1 MIIILIYM
9 YHKIYMYRQNYMFVY
24 TRHSFYVCIRGYN
37 MYMADHNQLIVTLTT
52 VVKIYLLLKSNLVKI
67 YSHVHIFANDRF

>member
-1 MIIILIYM
+1 
-9 YHKIYMYRQNYMFVY
+9 
-24 TRHSFYVCIRGYN
+24 